1 MLLWKES
8 AGKVPLGTD
17 APVFATFRLTRLGAA
32 KEAGLSA
39 TDFYLVRANALPNLQ
54 DRARTLDPDILND
67 VCGAGCTSA
76 EQLQR
81 AMVAK
86 LDPWFRA
93 GCPTEPRLGLPT
105 LSAAHIPPALPQLYA
120 SISNLHHL
128 HRARIVEGSDEP
140 VDQSRHVEL
149 MGELRGVDVRA
160 AADALEEQLHAQPQR
175 GLGAP

>member
-8 AGKVPLGTD
+8 AGEAPLGTG

-39 TDFYLVRANALPNLQ
+39 TDFYLVRASAFPNLQ
-54 DRARTLDPDILND
+54 DRARSLRPDLLND
-67 VCGAGCTSA
+67 VCGAGCMSA

-81 AMVAK
+81 AMAAK

-93 GCPTEPRLGLPT
+93 GCPTEPRSGLPT
-105 LSAAHIPPALPQLYA
+105 LSAAHTPSALPQLYA
-120 SISNLHHL
+120 SISSLHHL
-128 HRARIVEGSDEP
+128 HRERIVEGSDEP